1 MTDDARI
8 ADALTYVRQ
17 AGACLDVAIAATG
30 RAIAALEGP
39 VEEGFKGAVNAS
51 SGPATE
57 HRRQHRMGVPSKI
70 TADAEVET
78 FVRARIAVMTFAQ
91 VVTAVA
97 EEFPRERHISASSL
111 HRWWHRHGKKQMVG
125 KPSP

>member
-8 ADALTYVRQ
+8 ADALTHVRQ

-39 VEEGFKGAVNAS
+39 VEDGFKGAVNAS
-51 SGPATE
+51 FGPATE
-57 HRRQHRMGVPSKI
+57 HRRQHRMGIPSKI
-70 TADAEVET
+70 TSDAEVEA
-78 FVRARIAVMTFAQ
+78 FVRARIAAMTFAQ

-97 EEFPRERHISASSL
+97 EAFPPERHISQSSL
-111 HRWWHRHGKKQMVG
+111 HRWWHRHGKRQEVG
-125 KPSP
+125 RSSP